1 VPHNLWNAGDED
13 LLVFW
18 LVAPN
23 FVNNR
28 WRTDS
33 FPPGAMDLRAVRS
46 HVDSGVDLPGD
57 DKIRSQVITLN
68 PSSSGLSFHTA
79 EQQEAV
85 IYLIEGQADVKVG
98 KLAGR
103 LAAHDFVHVPVGTA
117 YSVTAADGPALVLRF
132 EMPGD

>member
-1 VPHNLWNAGDED
+1 
-13 LLVFW
+13 
-18 LVAPN
+18 
-23 FVNNR
+23 
-28 WRTDS
+28 
-33 FPPGAMDLRAVRS
+33 
-46 HVDSGVDLPGD
+46 VDLPGD